1 MVLSAI
7 KYSNCPV
14 LQGNLTNYI
23 SDTLT
28 SVGLYRM
35 LSDFEK

>member
-1 MVLSAI
+1 MAFSAI
-7 KYSNCPV
+7 KYSNCTV

-23 SDTLT
+23 SASLT
-28 SVGLYRM
+28 SVDLYRM